1 MTIKTILPKLL
12 PHVIAV
18 ILFLGLSWLYF
29 SPLFSDY
36 NLKQSDVKQ
45 YQGAAKEIADYRMI
59 NGKEALWTNAM
70 FGGMPAYQISV
81 NHSSNLMAQMTEIL
95 RLGLPAPA
103 GILFVSMLG
112 LYILGLC
119 LRVNPW
125 VAIIGGIAFGFATFN
140 ILYIGAGHLTKVN
153 AVSYM
158 APTLGGLLLATRG
171 KWLFGSLVFAF
182 FLSMN
187 ISSNHLQM
195 TYYLMIM
202 ISVVALAEGIRLLIE
217 KQGKS
222 LIKVV
227 PALIVAG
234 LLAFLPTMSNLLT
247 TYEYANYTTRGKS
260 DLSITPD
267 GKPREK
273 AGISGLT
280 KEYIL
285 EYNLGEGEWLSLFI
299 PNAKGGKAGSIAE
312 DEDVME
318 NVDPRF
324 AETFQTSVS
333 HYWGEQ
339 AFSGGAIYIGAVVS
353 ILFIL
358 GLFFVKDHLKWPV
371 IVLSL
376 LVISLAAKD
385 SGLSNYFIE
394 HFPAYN
400 KFRDSKMILVII
412 MVIAPMMAMLFV
424 DQLIKKDGLWGTQKM
439 HLIGLGGVVLI
450 GLAFYVIPSL
460 SGDFLSKDEKKQF
473 SQMISK
479 AKEPGEASSY
489 QEMRS
494 AISDGRM
501 TIYKKD
507 AGRTFLFF
515 LLTGGVVLLCLYRKG
530 NVYIWVATFG
540 LFILV
545 DQYNVCRRYL
555 SDDIESESY
564 EEKISSEIAYN
575 FASSDVS
582 ILERENK
589 YVPNFPSKVAEVKSK
604 MQDENLYADQE
615 DSRTLETM
623 AAFTALNL
631 NSNYRVLNFNNPI
644 AETRTSF
651 YHKSIGGYHGAK
663 LKRYQELVDF
673 YVLNELS
680 KVQNELIALLVNS
693 DTTGALIKQANET
706 KDPSERSKFFSQL
719 LASSD
724 FSTIR
729 FNPSTPILNMLNTK
743 YFISN
748 ASTPAIENT
757 KANGN
762 AWFVSSMLKAKSANE
777 EMKLLGTLDT
787 RIAAIYSDDEA
798 GALAASYKID
808 ANSRVSMNRYA
819 TNELNYTSKN
829 SSDGVIVFSEIYYP
843 DGWNCYIDGKKT
855 PYFRVNYLLR
865 GVKVAAGNHKIDWK
879 FEPNSYLTGSTYS
892 LLGSIILL
900 LAFFGVGG
908 MELKKS
914 LKEEKSTLGGPL

>member
-12 PHVIAV
+12 PHAIAV
-18 ILFLGLSWLYF
+18 ILFIGLSWLYF

-36 NLKQSDVKQ
+36 NLKQSDIKQ
-45 YQGAAKEIADYRMI
+45 YQGAAKEISDYRMM
-59 NGKEALWTNAM
+59 NDKEALWTNGM

-81 NHSSNLMAQMTEIL
+81 NHTSNLMAQMTEIL

-112 LYILGLC
+112 FYILGLC
-119 LRVNPW
+119 LRVSPW
-125 VAIIGGIAFGFATFN
+125 VAIMGGIAFGFATFN

-171 KWLFGSLVFAF
+171 KWLFGSIVFAL
-182 FLSMN
+182 FLSLN
-187 ISSNHLQM
+187 VSSNHLQM
-195 TYYLMIM
+195 TYYLMIL
-202 ISVVALAEGIRLLIE
+202 IGVVAVAEGIRLLFE
-217 KQGKS
+217 KQVKT
-222 LIKVV
+222 LIRVV
-227 PALIVAG
+227 PALVLAG
-234 LLAFLPTMSNLLT
+234 FLAFLPTMSNLLT

-260 DLSITPD
+260 DLTITPE

-285 EYNLGEGEWLSLFI
+285 QYNFGKGEFLSLFI
-299 PNAKGGKAGSIAE
+299 PDAKGGKAGSIAE

-339 AFSGGAIYIGAVVS
+339 EFSGGAIYIGAVVVM
-353 ILFIL
+353 LFLL
-358 GLFFVKDHLKWPV
+358 GLLFVKDSLKWPV
-371 IVLSL
+371 IVLTIL
-376 LVISLAAKD
+376 AISLAAKD
-385 SGLSNYFIE
+385 GALSNYFID

-400 KFRDSKMILVII
+400 KFRDSKMILVIL
-412 MVIAPMMAMLFV
+412 MVVGPMMAMLFV
-424 DQLIKKDGLWGTQKM
+424 DNLSKNERLLGTRKM
-439 HLIGLGGVVLI
+439 HLIGLGSVVVLA
-450 GLAFYVIPSL
+450 LALFIIPSL
-460 SGDFLSKDEKKQF
+460 SGDFLTKNEKKQF
-473 SQMISK
+473 KTMASQ
-479 AKEPGEASSY
+479 AKDPADAASY
-489 QEMRS
+489 MQLKKEIQDARV
-494 AISDGRM
+494 IV
-501 TIYKKD
+501 YKKD

-515 LLTGGVVLLCLYRKG
+515 LLTGGVVLLAFYRKG
-530 NVYIWVATFG
+530 NPYIWVASLG
-540 LFILV
+540 LLITV

-555 SDDIESESY
+555 TDDIESESY
-564 EEKISSEIAYN
+564 EEKISSELAYN
-575 FASSDVS
+575 YANADLS
-582 ILERENK
+582 ILEIENK
-589 YVPNFPSKVAEVKSK
+589 LLPSFNKKLQEVEAK
-604 MQDENLYADQE
+604 MQDENLFENQE
-615 DSRTLETM
+615 DPQTFKTL

-644 AETRTSF
+644 AETRTSY

-663 LKRYQELVDF
+663 LKRYQDLVDF
-673 YVLNELS
+673 YIQKELS
-680 KVQNELIALLVNS
+680 ALQNALISAAVNS
-693 DTTGALIKQANET
+693 DTTGKLISQANQL
-706 KDPSERSKFFSQL
+706 KDPQERSNFFSQL
-719 LASSD
+719 LATQDLSKLRVD
-724 FSTIR
+724 TKL
-729 FNPSTPILNMLNTK
+729 PILNMLNTK
-743 YFISN
+743 YFISSP
-748 ASTPAIENT
+748 STPAIENNQ
-757 KANGN
+757 ANGN
-762 AWFVSSMLKAKSANE
+762 AWFVSSVKKAKSANE

-787 RIAAIYSDDEA
+787 KKVAVSSDKEV
-798 GALAASYKID
+798 GALAASYKMD
-808 ANSRVSMNRYA
+808 ASSRVNLSRYA

-855 PYFRVNYLLR
+855 AYFRVNYLLR

-914 LKEEKSTLGGPL
+914 LKEEEDLKKID

>member
-12 PHVIAV
+12 PHAIAV
-18 ILFLGLSWLYF
+18 ILFIGLSWLYF

-36 NLKQSDVKQ
+36 NLKQSDIKQ
-45 YQGAAKEIADYRMI
+45 YQGAAKEISDYRMM
-59 NGKEALWTNAM
+59 NGKEALWTNGM

-81 NHSSNLMAQMTEIL
+81 NHTSNLMAQMTEIL

-112 LYILGLC
+112 FYILGLC
-119 LRVNPW
+119 LRVSPW
-125 VAIIGGIAFGFATFN
+125 VAIMGGIAFGFATFN

-171 KWLFGSLVFAF
+171 KWLFGSIVFAL
-182 FLSMN
+182 FLSLN
-187 ISSNHLQM
+187 VSSNHLQM
-195 TYYLMIM
+195 TYYLMIL
-202 ISVVALAEGIRLLIE
+202 IGVVAIAEGIRLLFE
-217 KQGKS
+217 KEVKT
-222 LIKVV
+222 LIRVV
-227 PALIVAG
+227 PALVLAG
-234 LLAFLPTMSNLLT
+234 FLAFLPTMSNLLT

-260 DLSITPD
+260 DLTITPE

-285 EYNLGEGEWLSLFI
+285 QYNFGKGEFLSLFI
-299 PNAKGGKAGSIAE
+299 PDAKGGKAGSIAE

-339 AFSGGAIYIGAVVS
+339 EFSGGAIYIGAVVVM
-353 ILFIL
+353 LFLL
-358 GLFFVKDHLKWPV
+358 GLLFVKDSLKWPV
-371 IVLSL
+371 IVLTIL
-376 LVISLAAKD
+376 AISLAAKD
-385 SGLSNYFIE
+385 GALSNYFID

-400 KFRDSKMILVII
+400 KFRDSKMILVIL
-412 MVIAPMMAMLFV
+412 MVVGPMMAMLFV
-424 DQLIKKDGLWGTQKM
+424 DNLSKNERLLGTRKM
-439 HLIGLGGVVLI
+439 HLIGLGSMVL
-450 GLAFYVIPSL
+450 LAFALFIIPSL
-460 SGDFLSKDEKKQF
+460 SGDFLTKNEKKQF
-473 SQMISK
+473 KTMASQ
-479 AKEPGEASSY
+479 AKDPADAASY
-489 QEMRS
+489 MQLKKEIQDARV
-494 AISDGRM
+494 IV
-501 TIYKKD
+501 YKKD

-515 LLTGGVVLLCLYRKG
+515 LLTGGVVLLAFYRKG
-530 NVYIWVATFG
+530 NPYIWVASLG
-540 LFILV
+540 LLITV

-555 SDDIESESY
+555 TDDIESESY
-564 EEKISSEIAYN
+564 EEKISSELAYN
-575 FASSDVS
+575 YANADLS
-582 ILERENK
+582 ILEIENK
-589 YVPNFPSKVAEVKSK
+589 MVPNFNRKLQEVEAK
-604 MQDENLYADQE
+604 MQDENLFETQE
-615 DSRTLETM
+615 DPQTFKTL

-644 AETRTSF
+644 AETRTSY

-663 LKRYQELVDF
+663 LKRYQDLVDF
-673 YVLNELS
+673 YIQRELS
-680 KVQNELIALLVNS
+680 SLQNALISAAVNS
-693 DTTGALIKQANET
+693 DTTGQLVSQANQL
-706 KDPSERSKFFSQL
+706 KDPQERSNFFSQL
-719 LASSD
+719 LATQDLSKLRVD
-724 FSTIR
+724 TKL
-729 FNPSTPILNMLNTK
+729 PILNMLNTK
-743 YFISN
+743 YFVSSP
-748 ASTPAIENT
+748 STPAIQNNQ
-757 KANGN
+757 ANGN
-762 AWFVSSMLKAKSANE
+762 AWFVSSVKKAKSANE
-777 EMKLLGTLDT
+777 EIKLLGTLDT
-787 RIAAIYSDDEA
+787 KKVAVSSDKEA

-808 ANSRVSMNRYA
+808 ASSRVNLSRYA

-855 PYFRVNYLLR
+855 AYFRVNYLLR

-892 LLGSIILL
+892 FAGSIILL

-914 LKEEKSTLGGPL
+914 LKEEKVK

>member
-1 MTIKTILPKLL
+1 MNFKTLLPKVL
-12 PHVIAV
+12 PHVVAV
-18 ILFLGLSWLYF
+18 TLFVGLSWLYF

-36 NLKQSDVKQ
+36 NLKQSDIKQ
-45 YQGAAKEIADYRMI
+45 YQGAAKEISDYRMM
-59 NGKEALWTNAM
+59 NGKEALWTNNM

-81 NHSSNLMAQMTEIL
+81 NHTSNLMAQVTEFL

-119 LRVNPW
+119 LRVSPW
-125 VAIIGGIAFGFATFN
+125 VAILGGIAFGFATFN

-182 FLSMN
+182 FLCLN

-202 ISVVALAEGIRLLIE
+202 IGVVAFAEGIRLLLE
-217 KQGKS
+217 KQGKT
-222 LIKVV
+222 LLKVV
-227 PALIVAG
+227 PALVVAG

-371 IVLSL
+371 IILSL

-385 SGLSNYFIE
+385 SGLSNYFID

-424 DQLIKKDGLWGTQKM
+424 DQLIKKDGLWGTRKM
-439 HLIGLGGVVLI
+439 HLIGLGGVVFI
-450 GLAFYVIPSL
+450 GLAFYIVPSL
-460 SGDFLSKDEKKQF
+460 SGDFLSKNEKKQF
-473 SQMISK
+473 NEMISK
-479 AKEPGEASSY
+479 AKEPGEASGY
-489 QEMRS
+489 QEMRT
-494 AISDGRM
+494 AISDGRS
-501 TIYKKD
+501 TIFKKD

-515 LLTGGVVLLCLYRKG
+515 LLTSGVVLLCLYRKG
-530 NVYIWVATFG
+530 NNYIWVASLG
-540 LFILV
+540 LFILI

-555 SDDIESESY
+555 SDDIESASY
-564 EEKISSEIAYN
+564 EEKVNGEIAYN
-575 FASSDVS
+575 FGQADLS
-582 ILERENK
+582 ILALESSK
-589 YVPNFPSKVAEVKSK
+589 LPSFKSKVAAVKSK
-604 MQDENLYADQE
+604 MEEGSLFSNQADAQ
-615 DSRTLETM
+615 TFNTM
-623 AAFTALNL
+623 AAFSALGL
-631 NSNYRVLNFNNPI
+631 NTNYRVLNFNNPI
-644 AETRTSF
+644 AETRTSY

-673 YVLNELS
+673 YLLNELS
-680 KVQNELIALLVNS
+680 KVQNELISAAVNA
-693 DTTGALIKQANET
+693 DTTGALIRQANEIT
-706 KDPSERSKFFSQL
+706 DPQQRSNFFSQL
-719 LASSD
+719 LASQD
-724 FSTIR
+724 FSKLR
-729 FNPSTPILNMLNTK
+729 LSLSTPILNMLNTK
-743 YFISN
+743 YFISSPTT
-748 ASTPAIENT
+748 AAVEN
-757 KANGN
+757 KFANGN
-762 AWFVSSMLKAKSANE
+762 AWFIDTLIKAKSANE
-777 EMKLLGTLDT
+777 EMTRLGKINT
-787 RIAAIYSDDEA
+787 RTVAVTSDKS
-798 GALAASYKID
+798 ALSLNGVFKTD
-808 ANSRVSMNRYA
+808 AKTSVTMNRYA
-819 TNELNYTSKN
+819 TNELRYTSTN
-829 SSDGVIVFSEIYYP
+829 SAAGVVVFSEIYYP
-843 DGWNCYIDGKKT
+843 DGWNCYVDGKKM
-855 PYFRVNYLLR
+855 PYFRINYLLR
-865 GVKVAAGNHKIDWK
+865 GVQVAAGVHQIDWK

-908 MELKKS
+908 MEIKKS
-914 LKEEKSTLGGPL
+914 LKEEETNLIAPL

>member
-12 PHVIAV
+12 PHAIAV
-18 ILFLGLSWLYF
+18 ILFIGLSWLYF

-36 NLKQSDVKQ
+36 NLKQSDIKQ
-45 YQGAAKEIADYRMI
+45 YQGAAKEISDYRMM
-59 NGKEALWTNAM
+59 NGKEALWTNGM

-81 NHSSNLMAQMTEIL
+81 NHTSNLMAQMTEIL

-112 LYILGLC
+112 FYILGLC
-119 LRVNPW
+119 LRVSPW
-125 VAIIGGIAFGFATFN
+125 VAIMGGIAFGFATFN

-171 KWLFGSLVFAF
+171 KWLFGSIVFAL
-182 FLSMN
+182 FLSLN
-187 ISSNHLQM
+187 VSSNHLQM
-195 TYYLMIM
+195 TYYLMIL
-202 ISVVALAEGIRLLIE
+202 IGVVAVAEGIRLLFE
-217 KQGKS
+217 KEVKT
-222 LIKVV
+222 LIRVV
-227 PALIVAG
+227 PALVLAG
-234 LLAFLPTMSNLLT
+234 FLAFLPTMSNLLT

-260 DLSITPD
+260 DLTITPE

-285 EYNLGEGEWLSLFI
+285 QYNFGKGEFLSLFI
-299 PNAKGGKAGSIAE
+299 PDAKGGKAGSIAE

-339 AFSGGAIYIGAVVS
+339 EFSGGAIYIGAVVVM
-353 ILFIL
+353 LFLL
-358 GLFFVKDHLKWPV
+358 GLLFVKDSLKWPV
-371 IVLSL
+371 IVLTIL
-376 LVISLAAKD
+376 AISLAAKD
-385 SGLSNYFIE
+385 GALSNYFID

-400 KFRDSKMILVII
+400 KFRDSKMILVIL
-412 MVIAPMMAMLFV
+412 MVVGPMMAMLFV
-424 DQLIKKDGLWGTQKM
+424 DNLSKNERLLGTRKM
-439 HLIGLGGVVLI
+439 HLIGLGSMVL
-450 GLAFYVIPSL
+450 LAFALFIIPSL
-460 SGDFLSKDEKKQF
+460 SGDFLTKNEKKQF
-473 SQMISK
+473 KTMASQ
-479 AKEPGEASSY
+479 AKDPADAASY
-489 QEMRS
+489 MQLKKEIQDARV
-494 AISDGRM
+494 IV
-501 TIYKKD
+501 YKKD

-515 LLTGGVVLLCLYRKG
+515 LLTGGVVLLAFYRKG
-530 NVYIWVATFG
+530 NPYIWVASLG
-540 LFILV
+540 LLITV

-555 SDDIESESY
+555 TDDIESESY
-564 EEKISSEIAYN
+564 EEKISSELAYN
-575 FASSDVS
+575 YANADLS
-582 ILERENK
+582 ILEIENK
-589 YVPNFPSKVAEVKSK
+589 MVPNFNRKLQEVEAK
-604 MQDENLYADQE
+604 MQDENLFETQE
-615 DSRTLETM
+615 DPQTFKTL

-644 AETRTSF
+644 AETRTSY

-663 LKRYQELVDF
+663 LKRYQDLVDF
-673 YVLNELS
+673 YIQRELS
-680 KVQNELIALLVNS
+680 SLQNALISAAVNS
-693 DTTGALIKQANET
+693 DTTGQLVSQANQL
-706 KDPSERSKFFSQL
+706 KDPQERSNFFSQL
-719 LASSD
+719 LATQDLSKLRVD
-724 FSTIR
+724 TKL
-729 FNPSTPILNMLNTK
+729 PILNMLNTK
-743 YFISN
+743 YFVSSP
-748 ASTPAIENT
+748 STPAIQNNQ
-757 KANGN
+757 ANGN
-762 AWFVSSMLKAKSANE
+762 AWFVSSVKKAKSANE
-777 EMKLLGTLDT
+777 EIKLLGTLDT
-787 RIAAIYSDDEA
+787 KKVAVSSDKEA

-808 ANSRVSMNRYA
+808 ASSRVNLSRYA

-855 PYFRVNYLLR
+855 AYFRVNYLLR

-892 LLGSIILL
+892 FAGSIILL

-914 LKEEKSTLGGPL
+914 LKEEKVK